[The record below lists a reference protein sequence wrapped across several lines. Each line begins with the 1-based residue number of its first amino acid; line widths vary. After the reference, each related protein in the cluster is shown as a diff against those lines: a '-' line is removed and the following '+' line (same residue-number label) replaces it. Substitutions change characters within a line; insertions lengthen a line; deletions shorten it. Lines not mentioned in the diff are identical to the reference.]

1 MSLTE
6 SSLTRTNA
14 FVGLANYATLVSR
27 PLVLGLGAEYL
38 LFRAADRDAADRARA
53 VMALLVDHF
62 VKAQAWLQGV
72 FFLPFVLPISV
83 MTLIADWML
92 QPSSGVINHI
102 LGGQRPG
109 WPTPLGAAGGGIG
122 TVWWTVG
129 FNMLLFL
136 AGLRNIPADLYE
148 AAALDGARGF
158 TLFRAI
164 TWPALRP
171 VATTAL
177 ILQIIA
183 SLKVFGQTYILTSG
197 GPFNTTRVTLHY
209 MYETAFTQSDAGY
222 AAAIAMAFVAIVI
235 LLSLLQ
241 AWRAFAGGRGKHE
254 ARLELGWTIA
264 GAVRRG
270 AGGAVGGA
278 AAVGAVDGAAAGA
291 GDRVRDFHW
300 LPQHLDPGRLRQDP
314 RRRQRGAL
322 AVQQLPGGAAGDR
335 GDDGDQ
341 PDGGLRLFAAALPRP
356 LHPVRR
362 RHAGLPAALR
372 GAAGAAVPHH
382 EPARPDQQLCR
393 HRAAAG
399 GVAGGDLCVQ
409 AVLRRDPG
417 RLPRSRRDGRRRPA
431 ARAVERLPADLGEHR
446 VGDGDRDLHRGLEQL
461 PLALHHRHLERHDDD
476 PAGPDPDLRR
486 LRRALR
492 PADGGGA
499 AGRLAG
505 GAGLRGV
512 PAPGDPG
519 LPGRE
524 RLKG

>member
-1 MSLTE
+1 MKPYDLVLRSARREGLPATLLLAPFVIAFLFFFLLPAGITFWMSLTE

-14 FVGLANYATLVSR
+14 FVGLANYATLAADPSFWDSVLNTFYFALLTVV
-27 PLVLGLGAEYL
+27 PLTALGL
-38 LFRAADRDAADRARA
+38 
-53 VMALLVDHF
+53 VMALLVDRF

-102 LGGQRPG
+102 LGGQRP
-109 WPTPLGAAGGGIG
+109 WLADPYWALPAVAIG

-177 ILQIIA
+177 ILQVIA

-241 AWRAFAGGRGKHE
+241 AWIVKS
-254 ARLELGWTIA
+254 L
-264 GAVRRG
+264 
-270 AGGAVGGA
+270 
-278 AAVGAVDGAAAGA
+278 
-291 GDRVRDFHW
+291 
-300 LPQHLDPGRLRQDP
+300 
-314 RRRQRGAL
+314 
-322 AVQQLPGGAAGDR
+322 
-335 GDDGDQ
+335 
-341 PDGGLRLFAAALPRP
+341 
-356 LHPVRR
+356 
-362 RHAGLPAALR
+362 
-372 GAAGAAVPHH
+372 
-382 EPARPDQQLCR
+382 
-393 HRAAAG
+393 
-399 GVAGGDLCVQ
+399 
-409 AVLRRDPG
+409 
-417 RLPRSRRDGRRRPA
+417 
-431 ARAVERLPADLGEHR
+431 
-446 VGDGDRDLHRGLEQL
+446 
-461 PLALHHRHLERHDDD
+461 
-476 PAGPDPDLRR
+476 
-486 LRRALR
+486 
-492 PADGGGA
+492 
-499 AGRLAG
+499 AGRTA
-505 GAGLRGV
+505 
-512 PAPGDPG
+512 
-519 LPGRE
+519 
-524 RLKG
+524 